1 MIRPGSLIP
10 NSLDR
15 SPNMRREAIL
25 TSVGGVA
32 LLPALLLVSAGLAD
46 RNVPGFLS
54 HPVVIMGGLFIALL
68 TSLLVATR
76 WELRQEPDGIR
87 LSCTI
92 RYRVANLIV
101 LAIGLSLFAIITVY
115 LFVENFQP
123 RILE

>member
-1 MIRPGSLIP
+1 
-10 NSLDR
+10 
-15 SPNMRREAIL
+15 MRREAIM

-46 RNVPGFLS
+46 KNVPRLLTN
-54 HPVVIMGGLFIALL
+54 PVLVMGGLLVALL

-76 WELRQEPDGIR
+76 WELRKEPDGIR

-92 RYRVANLIV
+92 RYRVATLVV
-101 LAIGLSLFAIITVY
+101 LATGLGLLAIITLY

-123 RILE
+123 RLLG